1 MLLFMIEGTGHGVGA
16 ALNVHEGPQ
25 GISFRYGNFTTL
37 QKGMVVS
44 NEPGYYEDHSFGIRI
59 EVFFPVLFLHITSQC
74 CVSQLQYV
82 SMIGMHQESYIR
94 TSCTLQLLTC
104 PLETQGRV

>member
-1 MLLFMIEGTGHGVGA
+1 MALYELLAFFLGTGHGVGA

-25 GISFRYGNFTTL
+25 SISFRFGNLTPL

-59 EVFFPVLFLHITSQC
+59 EV
-74 CVSQLQYV
+74 LQ
-82 SMIGMHQESYIR
+82 
-94 TSCTLQLLTC
+94 
-104 PLETQGRV
+104 